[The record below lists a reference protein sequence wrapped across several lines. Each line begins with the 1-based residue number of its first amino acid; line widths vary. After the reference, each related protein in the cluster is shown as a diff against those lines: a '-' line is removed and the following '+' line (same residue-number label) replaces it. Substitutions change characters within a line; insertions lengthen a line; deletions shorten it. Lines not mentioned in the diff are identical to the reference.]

1 MLIAQQIELN
11 PAPEQIRA
19 FFRNAAAAL
28 VARNDF
34 VFLWRE
40 EGKRL
45 PGFRMKLKELRP
57 ALNSR
62 KGKDRPWFSEV
73 SQNSVK
79 GGYLDAQDAVVR
91 FYEGQSRRPRFKS
104 RGRRKAFRADN
115 GPGTI
120 RIEGK
125 NLILP
130 KKAGGRVRMKEGLR
144 WHNPEIRTCRIWEKA
159 GRWFASVMVKTRY
172 PEECLY
178 PSPCRADYPQT
189 CGEGRIGL
197 DLGLRTFVTIAWP
210 DSDIEEVKAPQPF
223 KQSLNALRR
232 AQRKVSRRKKGSRNR
247 GKAIKQGGEA
257 AA

>member
-1 MLIAQQIELN
+1 M
-11 PAPEQIRA
+11 PR
-19 FFRNAAAAL
+19 
-28 VARNDF
+28 
-34 VFLWRE
+34 
-40 EGKRL
+40 KRQ
-45 PGFRMKLKELRP
+45 E
-57 ALNSR
+57 
-62 KGKDRPWFSEV
+62 RPWFGEV
-73 SQNSVK
+73 AHQAVK

-104 RGRRKAFRADN
+104 RGSRKAFRADN

-144 WHNPEIRTCRIWEKA
+144 WDQPEIRTCRIWEKA
-159 GRWFASVMVKTRY
+159 GLWFASVTVKTRY
-172 PEECLY
+172 PEDCLY
-178 PSPCRADYPQT
+178 PSPCSADYPQF

-210 DSDIEEVKAPQPF
+210 EGEPEKVSAPEPL
-223 KQSLNALRR
+223 KKSLNALRR

-247 GKAIKQGGEA
+247 AKAIKQVA
-257 AA
+257 KRQRRMANIRKDFCISCLIA